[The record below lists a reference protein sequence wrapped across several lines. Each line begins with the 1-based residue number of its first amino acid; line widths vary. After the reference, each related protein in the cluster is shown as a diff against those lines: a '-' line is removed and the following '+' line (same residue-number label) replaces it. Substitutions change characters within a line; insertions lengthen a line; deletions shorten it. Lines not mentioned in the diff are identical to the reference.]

1 MIASRTN
8 HRHDLLERT
17 SEILDLRHSSIEP
30 IMDTLNRRHF
40 SCRGEITWTEYLY
53 TYINDMSALT
63 ILMLS
68 LDGSG
73 SGFFGDLLF
82 LKSRFAGSI
91 ALSYYSLVP
100 PKPPR

>member
-40 SCRGEITWTEYLY
+40 SCRGEITWT
-53 TYINDMSALT
+53 D
-63 ILMLS
+63 

-91 ALSYYSLVP
+91 ALSYYSLVCI
-100 PKPPR
+100 

>member
-1 MIASRTN
+1 MQQAISI
-8 HRHDLLERT
+8 
-17 SEILDLRHSSIEP
+17 SGILVSIIFLFCSPVEW
-30 IMDTLNRRHF
+30 TLMCIH
-40 SCRGEITWTEYLY
+40 
-53 TYINDMSALT
+53 TYVSTDDMSALT